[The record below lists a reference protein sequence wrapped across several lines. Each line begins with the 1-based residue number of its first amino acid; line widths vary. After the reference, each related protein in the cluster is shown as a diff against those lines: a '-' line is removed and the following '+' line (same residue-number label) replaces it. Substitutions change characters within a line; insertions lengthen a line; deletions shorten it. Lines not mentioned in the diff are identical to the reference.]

1 VAASFTRSCGEVIL
15 PGFKLSRSSVA
26 SRSVTP
32 RHATSLS
39 IGGKAV
45 ARAQPPRARSIP
57 SSARLTTCWIAESQP
72 QAALVI
78 LLDVPQRKT
87 DEAVAEAVPL
97 TAARTSAASGGG
109 PGANDPLVGEL
120 RRAGLL
126 PLLVLHLLASG
137 PSYGNALIEG
147 ISISTGGLISVN
159 PNTMYPL
166 LRALEESEFVTG
178 EWEHPERRSRRFYAI
193 TEQGELERQRLA
205 AEIKPRLEEVASA
218 LELLRRVL

>member
-1 VAASFTRSCGEVIL
+1 MAS
-15 PGFKLSRSSVA
+15 P
-26 SRSVTP
+26 SVTSKL
-32 RHATSLS
+32 ATSLS
-39 IGGKAV
+39 IGRKVV
-45 ARAQPPRARSIP
+45 ARAQPPRAPSIL
-57 SSARLTTCWIAESQP
+57 SSARSTTCWIAEPRP

-78 LLDVPQRKT
+78 LLGVPQRKT

-97 TAARTSAASGGG
+97 TAGRASAASGGG

-193 TEQGELERQRLA
+193 TEQGKLERQRLA